1 MKAQVVAR
9 EIEKCYIF
17 NDMEV
22 PLYPTLA
29 KTIVKRDLIA
39 SYIGN
44 IEALANAAR
53 FLSPFLM
60 GDLTEEDVAL
70 IQQEHKNLIN
80 ASLVSTSEV
89 KATHTKLI

>member
-1 MKAQVVAR
+1 MGVL
-9 EIEKCYIF
+9 
-17 NDMEV
+17 
-22 PLYPTLA
+22 LYPTLA

-39 SYIGN
+39 SYIGK

-70 IQQEHKNLIN
+70 MQQDHKDLIN
-80 ASLVSTSEV
+80 VSLVSTADI
-89 KATHTKLI
+89 K